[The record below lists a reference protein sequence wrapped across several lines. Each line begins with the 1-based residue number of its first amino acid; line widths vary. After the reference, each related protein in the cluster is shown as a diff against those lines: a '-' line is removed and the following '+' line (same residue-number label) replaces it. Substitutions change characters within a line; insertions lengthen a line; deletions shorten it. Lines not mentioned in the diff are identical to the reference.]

1 MKKRLILFGII
12 LILFSFFV
20 YAKISSSSLNWLTK
34 GEATTLFAPIESSEV
49 FKVYF
54 NHSIMNTIT
63 FNLTESD
70 ASTIETYTVAGEYF
84 IFGGTFE

>member
-1 MKKRLILFGII
+1 MKRKLILVGIL

-34 GEATTLFAPIESSEV
+34 GEALTLFAPIEGSQN

-54 NHSIMNTIT
+54 NHSIYNTIT

-70 ASTIETYTVAGEYF
+70 ADTIQTYTAPGEKF
-84 IFGGTFE
+84 IFGDKFE